1 MVHNKENLLKLGKK
15 MTDRIPQKL
24 GLVTLTE
31 KDPEFWGMVNV
42 LDDEMVDIALK
53 MKQRTPYSLKEL
65 SELTGIP
72 EDPLY
77 EKLQKMAETGLLEYN
92 WGDKLIKEHSRETKR
107 YVLPL
112 FVPGSA
118 ELFNMNRQVSTDHP
132 EVTDF
137 FERMTYLPLEHVTS
151 CLQAARASVCTR
163 SRLRRPFPPNPN
175 LSTLSTS
182 PTG

>member
-1 MVHNKENLLKLGKK
+1 MVRNKENLLKLGKK

-24 GLVTLTE
+24 GLVSITE

-42 LDDEMVDIALK
+42 LDDDMVEIALK

-65 SELTGIP
+65 SALTGIP

-92 WGDKLIKEHSRETKR
+92 WGDKLMKEHSRETKR

-137 FERMTYLPLEHVTS
+137 F
-151 CLQAARASVCTR
+151 
-163 SRLRRPFPPNPN
+163 
-175 LSTLSTS
+175 
-182 PTG
+182 